1 MKKRVQMDYKII
13 RIYNE
18 FDLERYVNQNIKN
31 GYKPI
36 GGISVVQTSVQLS
49 NELKY
54 FQAMIKE

>member
-1 MKKRVQMDYKII
+1 MDYKII

-36 GGISVVQTSVQLS
+36 GGISVV
-49 NELKY
+49 
-54 FQAMIKE
+54 